1 MCLPL
6 VILICLPQATSPDHK
21 YLVAFTHD
29 ALEFATTFML
39 TIEAHPLLVYMTAL
53 PFARDMPAVY
63 SRFHDS
69 SVYPKVVGQ
78 TGPLDFRIPEIF
90 AGHHDL
96 VWSMAYSPDKTRL
109 ASGSMD
115 STIRIWDT
123 STGLEIFSA
132 LQGHDSTVLSVV
144 FSPDGTMIASCSVDK
159 TVRVWDAASGTE
171 LFSPLRGHQQ
181 AVVSLSFS
189 ANSTRIVSGSYD
201 KTLRIWD
208 MRMGVQVCTPLTL
221 AGHEGC
227 VTSVA
232 FSPDGTKIVS
242 GSHDRTIR
250 VWNATSGSQ
259 MFSQSPLRVD
269 DIHTSVTFSANGPRI
284 ISRSKTNATSWDA
297 TSGCRLSTSTEPDI
311 LPLHSVAVVSGSQYT
326 PYWIEDLETGRTI
339 SNLPF
344 RVRASCSLS
353 FESTLAVGTTDGSVF
368 FMQFPPALW
377 TCADTRAADQ
387 CRSDVQVPFTCGVI
401 DQLFPL
407 PCTGGKH
414 YTYRHHIMESKY
426 WS

>member
-6 VILICLPQATSPDHK
+6 VPLIHLPQATYPDHK
-21 YLVAFTHD
+21 YLTAFTRE
-29 ALEFATTFML
+29 ALEFATTFMF

-53 PFARDMPAVY
+53 PFAQDIPTLY
-63 SRFHDS
+63 SHFHDS

-78 TGPLDFRIPEIF
+78 TGPLDFRIPEVF

-123 STGLEIFSA
+123 STGLEIFSV
-132 LQGHDSTVLSVV
+132 LEGHENTVLSVV
-144 FSPDGTMIASCSVDK
+144 FSPDGTMIASCSADK
-159 TVRVWDAASGTE
+159 TIRVWDAASGSE

-189 ANSTRIVSGSYD
+189 ANCTRIVSGSYD
-201 KTLRIWD
+201 KTVRIWD
-208 MRMGVQVCTPLTL
+208 MKISDHVCTPLTL
-221 AGHEGC
+221 VGHEGC
-227 VTSVA
+227 VTSVS
-232 FSPDGTKIVS
+232 FSPDDTKIVS
-242 GSHDRTIR
+242 CSHDRTIR
-250 VWNATSGSQ
+250 LWNAISGSQ
-259 MFSQSPLRVD
+259 VFLQSPLRVD
-269 DIHTSVTFSANGPRI
+269 DMSTSVAFSANGRRI
-284 ISRSKTNATSWDA
+284 ISMSQTNATSWDA
-297 TSGCRLSTSTEPDI
+297 TSGCRLLTSTQTDF
-311 LPLHSVAVVSGSQYT
+311 LPLHSVAVVAGSQYT

-353 FESTLAVGTTDGSVF
+353 YENTLAVGTTDGSVF

-377 TCADTRAADQ
+377 TCAETRAADQ
-387 CRSDVQVPFTCGVI
+387 RRSDVQVPFTCGVI
-401 DQLFPL
+401 DQLFPY
-407 PCTGGKH
+407 PYTGGKH
-414 YTYRHHIMESKY
+414 HTYRHHIMETM
-426 WS
+426 